1 MPDNQDYSGR
11 SGRMIEEHAGFDSR
25 VVSFYV
31 IVAAALL
38 VLACGL
44 AYQQL
49 MKARTYSLT
58 EQQQTERRIIIP
70 GPRGNIY
77 DRNGVLLV
85 GNSPRFT
92 VVLYLDELQQ
102 DFFRESIRIR
112 NNFRATGDRDLPTW
126 SQLEQIAHI
135 TVAQRYLDQVDAILG
150 RSDKIDADAFRQH
163 FNRRLYMPYTLV
175 EDLSAQDFAKL
186 LEHLPVRSPLQL
198 YTTTE
203 RNYPF
208 GSAAS
213 HVLGYVGASESV
225 EAEDFPGEDLKTFSM
240 RGTLGRD
247 GLEKRFDPEL
257 QGQPGGLIFRVDQAG
272 YKVNPPIQERLPV
285 QGKSLRTSL
294 DIDLQLAAEQALQ
307 ELGEQLGTAVALDPN
322 TGEVLVLASKPD
334 YDLNKFYPHMT
345 QATVADI
352 QARGAWPNVAIG
364 QSGAGL
370 FPPGSTFKTIVTI
383 AGLRR
388 GTLSPT
394 DTSVDCEGYVRIGNR
409 VFACDNGNGHHGRLD
424 LREAIAKSCDIYFWE
439 HGLMIGPQAIADEAR
454 RFHLDQP
461 TGIELP
467 GEPRK
472 GMIIPDPA
480 WKKRVRDEPWT
491 DGDTANMAI
500 GQGDVQVTPLIMACY
515 AASLARNETYTVP
528 TLLHDPN
535 RAMQHT
541 EPIGLTPEQRSVLI
555 DGMEGC
561 TKPGGTADY
570 FSTIDDQKIPGVR
583 IAGKTGTAQYGNH
596 LNIAWFICFAPIENP
611 QIAIAIAIRSDQP
624 GENYGGGRNAGPVA
638 DAILKKFFEKQARPS
653 PNTMAGEP
661 RAAH

>member
-1 MPDNQDYSGR
+1 
-11 SGRMIEEHAGFDSR
+11 MIEEHAGFDSR

-31 IVAAALL
+31 IVASVLL
-38 VLACGL
+38 VLAGGL

-49 MKARTYSLT
+49 VNARSYSLT

-77 DRNGVLLV
+77 DRDGVLLV
-85 GNSPRFT
+85 GNKPRYT

-112 NNFRATGDRDLPTW
+112 NNYRATGDRDLPTW

-150 RSDKIDADAFRQH
+150 RSDKIDANAFRQH

-175 EDLSAQDFAKL
+175 EDLSSQDFAKL
-186 LEHLPVRSPLQL
+186 IERLPVRSPLQL
-198 YTTTE
+198 YTAIE
-203 RNYPF
+203 RHYPF

-213 HVLGYVGASESV
+213 HVLGYVSATDSV
-225 EAEDFPGEDLKTFSM
+225 ESEDFPGEDLKTFAM
-240 RGTLGRD
+240 RGSLGRD
-247 GLEKRFDPEL
+247 GLEKTYDSEL
-257 QGQPGGLIFRVDQAG
+257 QGQPGGSIFRVDQAG

-285 QGKSLRTSL
+285 QGRSLRTSL
-294 DIDLQLAAEQALQ
+294 DIDLQLAAEGALQ

-352 QARGAWPNVAIG
+352 QARGAWPDFAIG
-364 QSGAGL
+364 QTGAGL
-370 FPPGSTFKTIVTI
+370 FPPGSTFKTLVTI

-394 DTSVDCEGYVRIGNR
+394 DTSVDCEGSVRIGNSLKH
-409 VFACDNGNGHHGRLD
+409 CDNGNGHHGRLD
-424 LREAIAKSCDIYFWE
+424 LREAIAQSCDIYFYE
-439 HGLMIGPQAIADEAR
+439 HGIQIGPQAIADEAR
-454 RFHLDQP
+454 RFRLDQP

-467 GEPRK
+467 GESKK

-480 WKKRVRDEPWT
+480 WKKRVRDEAWT

-500 GQGDVQVTPLIMACY
+500 GQGDVLVTPLIMACY

-535 RAMQHT
+535 RSRQHT
-541 EPIGLTPEQRSVLI
+541 EPIGLTPEQRSVLL

-561 TKPGGTADY
+561 TKAGGTAEY
-570 FSTIDDQKIPGVR
+570 FSTLDDQKIPDVR

-611 QIAIAIAIRSDQP
+611 QIAVAIAIRSDEP

-638 DAILKKFFEKQARPS
+638 DAILKKFFAKQARPT

>member
-1 MPDNQDYSGR
+1 MRDFSG
-11 SGRMIEEHAGFDSR
+11 
-25 VVSFYV
+25 
-31 IVAAALL
+31 
-38 VLACGL
+38 
-44 AYQQL
+44 
-49 MKARTYSLT
+49 
-58 EQQQTERRIIIP
+58 
-70 GPRGNIY
+70 

-285 QGKSLRTSL
+285 QGKSLRIAGVL
-294 DIDLQLAAEQALQ
+294 LCFIPIVGEFVIPDLLA
-307 ELGEQLGTAVALDPN
+307 GSD
-322 TGEVLVLASKPD
+322 SS
-334 YDLNKFYPHMT
+334 M
-345 QATVADI
+345 
-352 QARGAWPNVAIG
+352 IG
-364 QSGAGL
+364 Q
-370 FPPGSTFKTIVTI
+370 
-383 AGLRR
+383 
-388 GTLSPT
+388 TLWLEFFT
-394 DTSVDCEGYVRIGNR
+394 NKD
-409 VFACDNGNGHHGRLD
+409 
-424 LREAIAKSCDIYFWE
+424 W
-439 HGLMIGPQAIADEAR
+439 
-454 RFHLDQP
+454 
-461 TGIELP
+461 
-467 GEPRK
+467 
-472 GMIIPDPA
+472 
-480 WKKRVRDEPWT
+480 
-491 DGDTANMAI
+491 
-500 GQGDVQVTPLIMACY
+500 
-515 AASLARNETYTVP
+515 
-528 TLLHDPN
+528 
-535 RAMQHT
+535 
-541 EPIGLTPEQRSVLI
+541 
-555 DGMEGC
+555 
-561 TKPGGTADY
+561 
-570 FSTIDDQKIPGVR
+570 
-583 IAGKTGTAQYGNH
+583 
-596 LNIAWFICFAPIENP
+596 
-611 QIAIAIAIRSDQP
+611 
-624 GENYGGGRNAGPVA
+624 PVA
-638 DAILKKFFEKQARPS
+638 SAAAVLLLALLLAPLLFYDRLQRRQLEGAR
-653 PNTMAGEP
+653 
-661 RAAH
+661 

>member
-1 MPDNQDYSGR
+1 MPDDHEYSGR
-11 SGRMIEEHAGFDSR
+11 SARMIEEHPGFDSR
-25 VVSFYV
+25 VIFFYV
-31 IVAAALL
+31 VVAAALL
-38 VLACGL
+38 ILAGGL
-44 AYQQL
+44 AYLQL
-49 MKARTYSLT
+49 MKARTYSIT
-58 EQQQTERRIIIP
+58 EQQQTERRVIIP

-92 VVLYLDELQQ
+92 AVLYLDELQQ

-150 RSDKIDADAFRQH
+150 RSERIDANAFRQH

-203 RNYPF
+203 RSYPF

-213 HVLGYVGASESV
+213 HVLGYVGATDSV
-225 EAEDFPGEDLKTFSM
+225 EPEDFPGEDLKTFAM
-240 RGTLGRD
+240 RGSLGRD
-247 GLEKRFDPEL
+247 GLEKSFDSEL
-257 QGQPGGLIFRVDQAG
+257 QGQSGGSIFRVDQAG
-272 YKVNPPIQERLPV
+272 YKVNPSIQERLPV
-285 QGKSLRTSL
+285 QGRNLRTSL
-294 DIDLQLAAEQALQ
+294 DIDLQLAAEQAIGDQ
-307 ELGEQLGTAVALDPN
+307 DGAAVALDPR

-334 YDLNKFYPHMT
+334 YDLNTFYPRMT
-345 QATVADI
+345 QSTVADI
-352 QARGAWPNVAIG
+352 EKRGAWLDRAING
-364 QSGAGL
+364 
-370 FPPGSTFKTIVTI
+370 FYPPGSTFKTLVTI

-394 DTSVDCEGYVRIGNR
+394 DTSIDCEGSVQIGNR
-409 VFACDNGNGHHGRLD
+409 IYSCDRPFDVHHGRLE
-424 LREAIAKSCDIYFWE
+424 LREAIAQSCDIYFYE
-439 HGLMIGPQAIADEAR
+439 HGMQIGPAAIAEEAR
-454 RFHLDQP
+454 RFHLDRP

-467 GEPRK
+467 NEGRR
-472 GMIIPDPA
+472 MIIPDPERR
-480 WKKRVRDEPWT
+480 KRLTGEGWT

-500 GQGDVQVTPLIMACY
+500 GQGEVQESPLVMACY

-535 RAMQHT
+535 RPAQHT
-541 EPIGLTPEQRSVLI
+541 ESIGLTPEQRAVLV

-561 TKPGGTADY
+561 TTHGTGKSLAAEGM
-570 FSTIDDQKIPGVR
+570 KIPGVR
-583 IAGKTGTAQYGNH
+583 IAGKTGTSQYGNH
-596 LNIAWFICFAPIENP
+596 LNVAWFICFAPIENP
-611 QIAIAIAIRSDQP
+611 QIAMAVAVRSDQP
-624 GENYGGGRNAGPVA
+624 GENFQGGIYGALVA
-638 DAILKKFFEKQARPS
+638 DAVLKKFFEKQARPT
-653 PNTMAGEP
+653 PNTIAGEP
-661 RAAH
+661 HAAH

>member
-1 MPDNQDYSGR
+1 
-11 SGRMIEEHAGFDSR
+11 MIEEHHGIDLR
-25 VVSFYV
+25 VASFYV

-38 VLACGL
+38 TLVACL

-49 MKARTYSLT
+49 KRTQTYNLT
-58 EQQQTERRIIIP
+58 EQMQTERRVIIP

-77 DRNGVLLV
+77 DRDGVLLV
-85 GNSPRFT
+85 GNRPRYT

-102 DFFRESIRIR
+102 DFFREAIRIR
-112 NNFRATGDRDLPTW
+112 NNYRATGDRDLPTRG
-126 SQLEQIAHI
+126 QLEQIAHV
-135 TVAQRYLDQVDAILG
+135 TVAQRYLDQVNAILG
-150 RSDKIDADAFRQH
+150 RSERIDADAFKQH

-175 EDLSAQDFAKL
+175 DDLGTQDFAKL

-198 YTTTE
+198 YTATQ
-203 RNYPF
+203 RFYPF

-213 HVLGYVGASESV
+213 HVLGYVGAADSAEP
-225 EAEDFPGEDLKTFSM
+225 EDFPGEDLKTFSM

-247 GLEKRFDPEL
+247 GLEKRFDAEL
-257 QGQPGGLIFRVDQAG
+257 QGQPGGSIFRVDQAG
-272 YKVNPPIQERLPV
+272 YKVNPPIEERLPV
-285 QGKSLRTSL
+285 QGRSLRTSL

-307 ELGEQLGTAVALDPN
+307 ELGEQLGTAVALDPK
-322 TGEVLVLASKPD
+322 TGEVLALASKPD

-352 QARGAWPNVAIG
+352 EARGAWPNVAIG

-370 FPPGSTFKTIVTI
+370 FPPGSTFKTLVTI

-394 DTSVDCEGYVRIGNR
+394 DTSIDCEGYVRIGNR
-409 VFACDNGNGHHGRLD
+409 VFACDNGNGHHGKLD
-424 LREAIAKSCDIYFWE
+424 LREAIAQSCDIYFWE
-439 HGLMIGPQAIADEAR
+439 HALAIGPQAIADEAR

-480 WKKRVRDEPWT
+480 WKKKARNEEWT

-500 GQGDVQVTPLIMACY
+500 GQGDVLVTPLIMACY

-535 RAMQHT
+535 RPRQHT
-541 EPIGLTPEQRSVLI
+541 EPIGLTPEQRSVLL

-561 TKPGGTADY
+561 TKPGGTAEL

-583 IAGKTGTAQYGNH
+583 IAGKTGTAQYGNR
-596 LNIAWFICFAPIENP
+596 LNIAWFICFAPIEDP
-611 QIAIAIAIRSDQP
+611 QIAIAVAIRSDNP
-624 GENYGGGRNAGPVA
+624 GESYGGGRNAGPVA
-638 DAILKKFFEKQARPS
+638 DAILKKFFEKLKRS
-653 PNTMAGEP
+653 PNAIAGVTS
-661 RAAH
+661 R